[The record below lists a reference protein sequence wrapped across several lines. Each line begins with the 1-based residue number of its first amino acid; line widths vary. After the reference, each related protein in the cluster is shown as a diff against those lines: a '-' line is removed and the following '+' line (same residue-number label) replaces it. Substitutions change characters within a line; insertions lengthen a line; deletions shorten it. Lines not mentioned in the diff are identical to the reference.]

1 MIAVFLQNA
10 DGSFAFVRLVVSL
23 VVTFAMSGGLF
34 FVLPK
39 AIRTGRIPFF
49 AGWDMTRTAYIERK
63 KQPAYFWFVFAI
75 YCLFMLFMLNVVI
88 ECWFGQGHGFI

>member
-1 MIAVFLQNA
+1 
-10 DGSFAFVRLVVSL
+10 
-23 VVTFAMSGGLF
+23 
-34 FVLPK
+34 
-39 AIRTGRIPFF
+39 
-49 AGWDMTRTAYIERK
+49 MTRTAYIERK